1 MPDSKLAVVTGASTG
16 IGLELA
22 RECAKH
28 KFDLVVAANEPE
40 IVSAA
45 DDLRREGAK
54 VEAVRADLATLDGV
68 DELYAKLNGR
78 RVDALPRQC
87 RTRIGKGLPRSGLR
101 RHSLR
106 PRYQHYGHDLSHSQ
120 SRQ

>member
-68 DELYAKLNGR
+68 DELYVRWTHRSGIGPDR
-78 RVDALPRQC
+78 RVQHVGAAEKF
-87 RTRIGKGLPRSGLR
+87 GFGRS
-101 RHSLR
+101 RH
-106 PRYQHYGHDLSHSQ
+106 
-120 SRQ
+120 